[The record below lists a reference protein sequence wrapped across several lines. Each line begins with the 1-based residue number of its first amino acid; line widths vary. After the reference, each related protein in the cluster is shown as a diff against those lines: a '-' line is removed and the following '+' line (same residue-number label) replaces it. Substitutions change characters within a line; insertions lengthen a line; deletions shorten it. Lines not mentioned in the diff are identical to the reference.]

1 MDSKIIGKVLLSF
14 VVVIMVCIY
23 ALKALNASWWSGTV
37 KPTKTA
43 SYTFSYG
50 EGATM
55 APPLSDSKT
64 LVTFQRPPKGSGF
77 YDQAEKYPSHF
88 TIEQWEMAKKS
99 VNQVPVRKAL
109 AKFSRPSS
117 LITSAESVGPIYL
130 VHQRQADKS
139 YKLVAAF
146 FTGYQ
151 MGADGSSADN
161 SLLLVQDEDDFALV
175 GLSKTLPRLRP
186 LTRAEREMI
195 LREVQDKAF
204 TPSDDLVCSSCL
216 VVVRTHNS
224 PAESTSGLRD
234 IEPIMDESQAIA
246 GGGSMVQSFWVT
258 DRYFFDS
265 SKDIVYAIQPP
276 KWWR

>member
-1 MDSKIIGKVLLSF
+1 
-14 VVVIMVCIY
+14 
-23 ALKALNASWWSGTV
+23 
-37 KPTKTA
+37 
-43 SYTFSYG
+43 
-50 EGATM
+50 M
-55 APPLSDSKT
+55 APPLPESKT

-77 YDQAEKYPSHF
+77 YDRADDYPSYF
-88 TIEQWEMAKKS
+88 SIEQWEMAKKS
-99 VNQVPVRKAL
+99 VKQVPVRKAL

-117 LITSAESVGPIYL
+117 LVTSAESVGPIYL
-130 VHQRQADKS
+130 VHQRQSDKS

-195 LREVQDKAF
+195 LREVRDKAF
-204 TPSDDLVCSSCL
+204 VPSDDLVCSSCL

-224 PAESTSGLRD
+224 PAESNSGLGD
-234 IEPIMDESQAIA
+234 IEPIMDENQALS
-246 GGGSMVQSFWVT
+246 GGVTVFQSFWVT
-258 DRYFFDS
+258 DRYFFDPT
-265 SKDIVYAIQPP
+265 KDVVYAIQPP
-276 KWWR
+276 RWWQ